1 MIGISDGLRTSI
13 IYDYESNI
21 GKGLTKPENIR
32 QLAKTYLLTIEEVT
46 SITKIE
52 DSFYE
57 GTDEIGDIIWV

>member
-21 GKGLTKPENIR
+21 GNGLTKTENIR
-32 QLAKTYLLTIEEVT
+32 KLAKEYLLTIDEVT
-46 SITKIE
+46 SITRIE

-57 GTDEIGDIIWV
+57 GADEIGDII